1 MQNSLLVLG
10 TENIGKLLRKY
21 SVPAIIAMTASSLYH
36 IIDSIFICHG
46 VGALAISGLAITFPL
61 MNLAAAFGSLVGVGA
76 STLVSVKLGQKDYKN
91 ANKVLGNVLIMNMV
105 LGVAFTLVCLPFLD
119 EILYFFGASEHTI
132 VYAREYMQI
141 ILLGNVVTH
150 MFLGLNAVMRSS
162 GYPAKAMAATL
173 MSVILNCILVPIF
186 IFGLNMGVR
195 GAAIAT
201 ILAQVVSLSWQM
213 IHFSKKEQV
222 LHFRKENLKL
232 KHDLVKG
239 IISIGLS
246 PFLMNIC
253 SCLIVILINR
263 GLKEYSGDMAV
274 GAYGIVNRLAMLFIM
289 IVFGLN
295 QGMQPIAG
303 YNFGAKNFDRVLSVA
318 KMTIYYGIAVT
329 TFGFAICEFFPAFI
343 AGLFTSD
350 ANLIK
355 EAVFGIRIV
364 FVLFPVVGFQS
375 VSSNFFLSIG
385 RSQQAIFLSLTR
397 QVIFLIPLLIILPK
411 FFETFGVWVS
421 LPLSDLLSTVVT
433 AILLFHEFKKINKQI
448 Q

>member
-1 MQNSLLVLG
+1 
-10 TENIGKLLRKY
+10 
-21 SVPAIIAMTASSLYH
+21 MTASSLYH
-36 IIDSIFICHG
+36 IIDSIFIGHG

-91 ANKVLGNVLIMNMV
+91 ANKVLGNVLIMNMA
-105 LGVAFTLVCLPFLD
+105 LGIAFSAVCLPFLD
-119 EILYFFGASEHTI
+119 TILYFFGASEHTI
-132 VYAREYMQI
+132 SYAREYMQI
-141 ILLGNVVTH
+141 ILIGNIVTH

-201 ILAQVVSLSWQM
+201 ILAQIVSLSWQL
-213 IHFSKKEQV
+213 IHFSKKEQL

-239 IISIGLS
+239 IISIGFS

-263 GLKEYSGDMAV
+263 GLKEYSGDLAI
-274 GAYGIVNRLAMLFIM
+274 GAYGIVNRLALLFIM

-303 YNFGAKNFDRVLSVA
+303 YNFGAKNFSRVLNVA
-318 KMTIYYGIAVT
+318 KITIYYGIAVT
-329 TFGFAICEFFPAFI
+329 TFGFAICEFFPEFI

-364 FVLFPVVGFQS
+364 FILFPVVGFQS

-385 RSQQAIFLSLTR
+385 RSQKAIFLSLTR

-411 FFETFGVWVS
+411 FFGTFGVWVS

-433 AILLFHEFKKINKQI
+433 AVILFREFKRLKNQTK
-448 Q
+448 